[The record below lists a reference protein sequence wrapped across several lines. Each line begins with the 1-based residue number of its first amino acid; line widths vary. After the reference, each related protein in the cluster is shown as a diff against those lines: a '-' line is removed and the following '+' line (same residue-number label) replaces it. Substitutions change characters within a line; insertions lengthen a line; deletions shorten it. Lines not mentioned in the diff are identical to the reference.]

1 MIEFHFESILELDTT
16 KYSDWLSRII
26 SSENKFVGP
35 ITFIFCDDDYLW
47 DINMKYLQHD
57 TYTDIITFDYC
68 EGNSISGD
76 VFISLDRVKDNA
88 HDFDVEFHLELR
100 RVMAHGI
107 LHLAGYKDKSEKDA
121 LLMRKKENEK
131 IGMFHVE
138 HSK

>member
-16 KYSDWLSRII
+16 KYSDWVSRII
-26 SSENKFVGP
+26 SSENKVVGP

-76 VFISLDRVKDNA
+76 VFISLDRVEDNA
-88 HDFDVEFHLELR
+88 HDFDVEFHMELK
-100 RVMAHGI
+100 RVMAHGV
-107 LHLAGYKDKSEKDA
+107 LHLLGYKDKSEKDA
-121 LLMRKKENEK
+121 LLMRQKENEK